1 MNYKLKITE
10 TARRNYEEIA
20 LYIYEQSKSVDVA
33 VRYVRKL
40 QADVSRLKE
49 FPKIGSFLK
58 DELLLA
64 AGYRYLVLDDYL
76 TFYKIDEAEQTV
88 YIYAVFNSK
97 ADYSRILK

>member
-1 MNYKLKITE
+1 MNYELKMTE
-10 TARRNYEEIA
+10 TAKRNYEEIA
-20 LYIYEQSKSVDVA
+20 LYIYEQSKSVEVA

-49 FPKIGSFLK
+49 FPQIGSFPR

-64 AGYRYLVLDDYL
+64 DGYRYLVFDDYL
-76 TFYKIDEAEQTV
+76 TFYKIDETKKTV

-97 ADYSRILK
+97 EDYSRVLK